1 MPNASV
7 SIEANTP
14 RPPTARSR
22 PRLRVA
28 QAHHFGQ
35 TDRVIEELTKLEEGQ
50 PIVFG
55 GNRTVRVSHDLAV
68 AFEAGDRLVV
78 VDDTGDLLHIPAGE
92 WGIAS
97 GAVGR
102 AHEAF
107 GLLGSVSDDAVS
119 DFYEQFAARLADDV
133 AMAPILEAN
142 ALDRERARERGRST
156 TRLELSD
163 GMRADM
169 IAGLRMWR
177 DAPSSRN
184 DVVET
189 VEHQGWRVEQRIAG
203 LGVVGFVF
211 EGRPNVFADACGVL
225 RSGNSVVFRIGS
237 DALGT
242 ARAIVEHA
250 LAPALAS
257 AGLPSGSAVLIDSA
271 AHAAGWA
278 LFSDSRLGLAVARGS
293 GPAVAQLG
301 AVARQAG
308 TSVSLHGTG
317 GAWVITGEACSP
329 DRLEAVVRNSLDRKV
344 CNTLNTCCVLRTRSE
359 ELLPAVLRGLEAAAA
374 ARGSAAK
381 LHVTENALAS
391 VPASWR
397 DRQVEIVRAD
407 GTATEPQVEVVAA
420 DRLGHEWEW
429 EEAPEIT
436 VTLVDSVSEAVA
448 AFNTQSPRFAASLV
462 SEDEQEQDGFWS
474 AVDAPFVGDGFTRWV
489 DGQYALNKPE
499 LGLSNWQAG
508 RLFARGGVL
517 SGDSVFTVRSWARQ
531 ADPELRR

>member
-1 MPNASV
+1 M
-7 SIEANTP
+7 
-14 RPPTARSR
+14 
-22 PRLRVA
+22 
-28 QAHHFGQ
+28 
-35 TDRVIEELTKLEEGQ
+35 IEELTQLEEGQ

-55 GNRTVRVSHDLAV
+55 GNRTVRVSHDLAA
-68 AFEAGDRLVV
+68 AFVAGDRLVV
-78 VDDTGDLLHIPAGE
+78 VADTGDLLHIPAAE
-92 WGIAS
+92 WAIAEE
-97 GAVGR
+97 AVGR

-107 GLLGSVSDDAVS
+107 ASLGSVDDAAVS
-119 DFYEQFAARLADDV
+119 AFYDQFAARLADD
-133 AMAPILEAN
+133 AHMAPILEAN
-142 ALDRERARERGRST
+142 RLDIERARERGRST
-156 TRLELSD
+156 TRLALSD

-169 IAGLRMWR
+169 ISGLRMWR

-203 LGVVGFVF
+203 LGIVGFVF

-225 RSGNSVVFRIGS
+225 RSGNAVVFRIGS

-250 LAPALAS
+250 LAPALQS
-257 AGLPSGSAVLIDSA
+257 AGLPAGSAVLIDSA

-278 LFSDSRLGLAVARGS
+278 MFSDSRLGLAVARGS

-317 GAWVITGEACSP
+317 GAWVVTGEACSA

-344 CNTLNTCCVLRTRSE
+344 CNTLNTCCVLRDQAD
-359 ELLPAVLRGLEAAAA
+359 ELVPAVLRGLEAAAA
-374 ARGSAAK
+374 GRGAAAK
-381 LHVTENALAS
+381 LHVTENALAT
-391 VPASWR
+391 VPSAWR
-397 DRQVEIVRAD
+397 ERQVEIVRAD
-407 GTATEPQVEVVAA
+407 GSASEPQVEVIGS

-429 EEAPEIT
+429 EESPEMTLT
-436 VTLVDSVSEAVA
+436 VVESVAEAVA
-448 AFNTQSPRFAASLV
+448 AFNAQSPRFAASLV
-462 SEDEQEQDGFWS
+462 SDDEQEQTGFWA